1 MSGEL
6 LMAFWGVSLLLVLTP
21 GMDWAY
27 VISAGISGRGV
38 APAVG
43 GLLCGH
49 LLATLLVVAGAG
61 ILVSRYPLA
70 LTGLTLAGAGYLLWL
85 GVSMVRQS
93 LLLSSSLPIQTT
105 SLVNHSGLHWLV
117 QGACVSGMNP
127 KVFLLFL
134 ALLPQFTDPHGDW
147 SLPGQ
152 MLILGGLH
160 LVSCGIVYLAV
171 GYGAKLV
178 LRSRPQASRWL
189 MRGSGMAMVI
199 IGSSLLIEQWV

>member
-27 VISAGISGRGV
+27 VISAASHGRGV
-38 APAVG
+38 ASAVG

-61 ILVSRYPLA
+61 ALVSRYPLA
-70 LTGLTLAGAGYLLWL
+70 LTALTLAGSGYLLWL

-93 LLLSSSLPIQTT
+93 LWLSTSHPIQST
-105 SLVNHSGLHWLV
+105 SLVHHYGLHGLV

-134 ALLPQFTDPHGDW
+134 ALLPQFTDPQCDW
-147 SLPGQ
+147 SLPEQ
-152 MLILGGLH
+152 MLTLAGLH
-160 LVSCGIVYLAV
+160 FVSCGIVYLAV
-171 GYGAKLV
+171 GYGAKRL
-178 LRSRPQASRWL
+178 LGSRPQASRWL
-189 MRGSGMAMVI
+189 MRGSGIAMMVI
-199 IGSSLLIEQWV
+199 GFGLLIEQWM